1 MSGSRSIL
9 LIALAFL
16 ALGAWFLL
24 DSLSGPFGG
33 DGWKAFGED
42 PCVILG
48 SNEDRFAY
56 AGGAGVRPVDGSL
69 TFTWRAKD
77 DVGSIQITLEAPS
90 DVDFPFEAAPGDEI
104 LIRCIIGPDDA
115 VQSDV
120 TAHGNSGIGEPRLP
134 ETRALF
140 VGTGRFDISVAGRSV
155 MASRDGVWSL
165 ADALRKDDGS
175 IRQQGLTFSPLLR
188 DKTGFSDPSRL
199 EFTLLLYDDTRGGI
213 SPVLLHLV
221 FRTVH
226 IPEASEGTIP
236 P

>member
-1 MSGSRSIL
+1 
-9 LIALAFL
+9 
-16 ALGAWFLL
+16 
-24 DSLSGPFGG
+24 
-33 DGWKAFGED
+33 
-42 PCVILG
+42 
-48 SNEDRFAY
+48 
-56 AGGAGVRPVDGSL
+56 
-69 TFTWRAKD
+69 
-77 DVGSIQITLEAPS
+77 
-90 DVDFPFEAAPGDEI
+90 
-104 LIRCIIGPDDA
+104 
-115 VQSDV
+115 
-120 TAHGNSGIGEPRLP
+120 
-134 ETRALF
+134 
-140 VGTGRFDISVAGRSV
+140 